1 MGDWRN
7 TDAVIFD
14 MDGVI
19 VDNHAYH
26 HEAWMTF
33 FQKYGLTVEGDV
45 SHFFGRTN
53 QDILEA
59 VFPDKLDVERLYQ
72 YAGEKEKLYRELY
85 EGNVEMAEGLPELL
99 ENLLKMGM
107 KLAVA
112 TSAPPG
118 NVDFVMKNTGL
129 RRYFDLVVDSS
140 MVAKGKPDPEI
151 YLLAARKL
159 NVNPAR
165 CVVVED
171 SVSGIRA
178 ALAAGMKVVAIT
190 TTSSRERLAEA
201 DMIID
206 NFDELGCQ
214 P

>member
-1 MGDWRN
+1 MEIWKN
-7 TDAVIFD
+7 TAAVIFD

-59 VFPDKLDVERLYQ
+59 VFPDELDQAHLYQ
-72 YAGEKEKLYRELY
+72 FAGEKEKLYRELY

-159 NVNPAR
+159 NVKPAR

-190 TTSSRERLAEA
+190 TTSGRERLAEA

>member
-1 MGDWRN
+1 MEIWKN
-7 TDAVIFD
+7 TAAVIFD

-190 TTSSRERLAEA
+190 TTSGRERLAEA

>member
-1 MGDWRN
+1 MEIWKN
-7 TDAVIFD
+7 TAAVIFD

-59 VFPDKLDVERLYQ
+59 VFPDTLDPDHLYQ

-85 EGNVEMAEGLPELL
+85 EGNVEITRGLPELL

-129 RRYFDLVVDSS
+129 RKYFDVVVDSS

-151 YLLAARKL
+151 FLLAAREL
-159 NVNPAR
+159 HVCPAG
-165 CVVVED
+165 CLVVED
-171 SVSGIRA
+171 SVSGIHA
-178 ALAAGMKVVAIT
+178 ALAAGMRVVAIT
-190 TTSSRERLAEA
+190 TTNTRERLAEA

-206 NFDELGCQ
+206 NFTELGCQ

>member
-59 VFPDKLDVERLYQ
+59 VFPDTLDPDHLYQ

-85 EGNVEMAEGLPELL
+85 EGNVEITRGLPELL

-129 RRYFDLVVDSS
+129 GRYFDFVVDSS

-159 NVNPAR
+159 NVSPAR